1 MADEKFPSNGNV
13 TIWIV
18 PVSGIADYNAPTAA
32 EINAGINITPAVSW
46 ENTTFPS
53 ATESNDI
60 DDRSLLDAGN
70 ATTRGFAQWE
80 ASLSLFR
87 PKDVTDTNSDYGKAW
102 QALKT
107 PRTSYYVVTR
117 VAQMPTGTVTPA
129 AAGDWVSVYRVIT
142 DAVADDI
149 EGEDSYK
156 YSFVGVPQGQLSVYT
171 RVKMPDP
178 VVVTALGP
186 TTLTVGDVSPFQATI
201 DGEWMTQDCEWS
213 SDDTSVAT
221 VSNNGVVTAVGAGTA
236 DITATHPSATGA
248 TAAVSV
254 TVS

>member
-13 TIWIV
+13 TVWIV
-18 PVSGIADYNAPTAA
+18 PVAGIADYNAPTAA

-46 ENTTFPS
+46 ENTTFPTAS
-53 ATESNDI
+53 ESNDI

-87 PKDVTDTNSDYGKAW
+87 PKDLTDTVSDYGRAW
-102 QALKT
+102 HALKT
-107 PRTSYYVVTR
+107 PRTSYYVITR
-117 VAQMPTGTVTPA
+117 VAQMPTGTVTA
-129 AAGDWVSVYRVIT
+129 ASAGDWVSVYRVIT

-156 YSFVGVPQGQLSVYT
+156 YSFVGVPQGELSVYT

-178 VVVTALGP
+178 VVVAALGGSSVG
-186 TTLTVGDVSPFQATI
+186 VGDATPFEATI
-201 DGEWMTQDCEWS
+201 DGEWMTQDVEWS
-213 SDDTSVAT
+213 SSDIAVAS
-221 VSNNGVVTAVGAGTA
+221 VSNNGVVTGQSAGTA
-236 DITATHPSATGA
+236 SITATHPSATGA
-248 TAAVSV
+248 TTAVTV

>member
-1 MADEKFPSNGNV
+1 MADERFPSNGNV
-13 TIWIV
+13 TVWIV
-18 PVSGIADYNAPTAA
+18 PVAGIADYNEPTAA
-32 EINAGINITPAVSW
+32 EINSGINITPAVSW
-46 ENTTFPS
+46 ENTTFPTAS
-53 ATESNDI
+53 ESNDI

-87 PKDVTDTNSDYGKAW
+87 PKDLTDTVSDYGKAW

-107 PRTSYYVVTR
+107 PRASYYVITR
-117 VAQMPTGTVTPA
+117 VGQMPTGTVTPA
-129 AAGDWVSVYRVIT
+129 APGDFVSVYRVIT

-156 YSFVGVPQGQLSVYT
+156 YSFVGVPQGEISVYT

-178 VVVTALGP
+178 VVVAALGS
-186 TTLTVGDVSPFQATI
+186 TTLTVGDVSAFEATI
-201 DGEWMTQDCEWS
+201 DGEWMTQDVEWS
-213 SDDTSVAT
+213 SSDIAVAS
-221 VSNNGVVTAVGAGTA
+221 VSNNGVVTGQSAGTA

-248 TAAVSV
+248 TAAVTV